1 LKKLLI
7 LTSLFLAGPCF
18 CKPTIDSLLF
28 EYVENLDPGEVFPCA
43 HEKASVGLFEWDVV
57 CKIRNKELRFFVH
70 LAVQEYQKTKFGKNA
85 YEILYWVTHRDSP
98 LPHRYSSTSIWIHN
112 SEEMNRMNRF
122 VSSLGI
128 EEDNASLRLTLKLQ
142 TPSKK
147 L

>member
-1 LKKLLI
+1 MAKPAL
-7 LTSLFLAGPCF
+7 GPF
-18 CKPTIDSLLF
+18 FF
-28 EYVENLDPGEVFPCA
+28 EYVENLDPGEVFPCI

-57 CKIRNKELRFFVH
+57 CKVHQKEYRFFVH

-98 LPHRYSSTSIWIHN
+98 LPHRHSSTSIWIHN

-128 EEDNASLRLTLKLQ
+128 EEDNASLRLTLTLGR
-142 TPSKK
+142 PSKN